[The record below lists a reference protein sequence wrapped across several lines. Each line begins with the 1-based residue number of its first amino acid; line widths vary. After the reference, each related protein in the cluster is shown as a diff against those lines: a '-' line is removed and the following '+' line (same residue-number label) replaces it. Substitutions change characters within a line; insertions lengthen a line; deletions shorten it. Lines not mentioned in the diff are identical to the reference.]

1 MRFQLT
7 NLICWLFSQKHTLLD
22 VWRGS
27 EYLIRL
33 HLVMFCVIIANIW
46 WDISNS
52 NMTRIQSEF
61 LWIFQKN
68 WQPFPS
74 KSLKRQRLITFIF
87 IFNTIQYPRNL
98 RNNIY
103 HSKSETHQHF
113 FIEIPI
119 LGHIL
124 IHSVDKTNIL
134 VVTVELIWL
143 MFFNIFFF
151 NFVPTPKKSLR
162 FTRFKVTLLF
172 CLVCVVYSGHVPF
185 LQLFV
190 FNYGSYICIT
200 NFCWT
205 NIARMLL
212 TPKRVSRRNYVK

>member
-1 MRFQLT
+1 MTVYAKTHSLRCLKGFRTSDQIAPGNVLCHHSKHLLGYFKFQVDS
-7 NLICWLFSQKHTLLD
+7 NIIC
-22 VWRGS
+22 
-27 EYLIRL
+27 I
-33 HLVMFCVIIANIW
+33 
-46 WDISNS
+46 
-52 NMTRIQSEF
+52 

-103 HSKSETHQHF
+103 HSKNETHHHF

-124 IHSVDKTNIL
+124 VHSVDKTNIL

-143 MFFNIFFF
+143 MFFNIFSF

-172 CLVCVVYSGHVPF
+172 CLVCVV
-185 LQLFV
+185 
-190 FNYGSYICIT
+190 
-200 NFCWT
+200 
-205 NIARMLL
+205 
-212 TPKRVSRRNYVK
+212 